1 MDELPHQEDTEA
13 MVAQCLTSTANSDDD
28 RPQGNTIKIKKAMD
42 VSLSSDDEP
51 IKDTS
56 TADDTWDCHKCK
68 KNNGGHRKR
77 CQGCLGWRGGV
88 RKNISRLKK
97 SSEDDTNMQIEKE
110 EYSFDKSGAVL
121 PSSNEWEHEKYSTAQ
136 WYVNRDIPLLNMYTV
151 LYFNI
156 FSCTLYF
163 FAAFSD
169 MVWDSTLAR
178 NASTEMSLLESIVPH
193 DRRESALRLFHNNKY
208 KINGKKNIILNTHFI
223 ISLGIIIREIM
234 F

>member
-28 RPQGNTIKIKKAMD
+28 RPQGNTIKIKEAMD

-68 KNNGGHRKR
+68 TNNGGHRKR

-88 RKNISRLKK
+88 RKNITRLKK
-97 SSEDDTNMQIEKE
+97 SSEDDTMMQIETVKKE

-136 WYVNRDIPLLNMYTV
+136 W
-151 LYFNI
+151 
-156 FSCTLYF
+156 
-163 FAAFSD
+163 
-169 MVWDSTLAR
+169 
-178 NASTEMSLLESIVPH
+178 
-193 DRRESALRLFHNNKY
+193 
-208 KINGKKNIILNTHFI
+208 
-223 ISLGIIIREIM
+223 
-234 F
+234 